1 MRLLLGFA
9 ALAALVYFCTDWRE
23 FRRRAELARC
33 KNAVHGAVTWEAE
46 QAAQRCVNTYSAL
59 LGEEVRP

>member
-9 ALAALVYFCTDWRE
+9 ALAALVYFCTDWQA
-23 FRRRAELARC
+23 FRRRSELARC
-33 KNAVHGAVTWEAE
+33 KGQAYGAQTWEAE
-46 QAAQRCVNTYSAL
+46 QAALRCVRTYSAL

>member
-23 FRRRAELARC
+23 FRRRSELARC
-33 KNAVHGAVTWEAE
+33 KNAAYGAATWEAE
-46 QAAQRCVNTYSAL
+46 QAALRCVRVYSAL

>member
-1 MRLLLGFA
+1 MRLFLAFA
-9 ALAALVYFCTDWRE
+9 ALAALVYFMTDWRA
-23 FRRRAELARC
+23 FGHRAELAKC

-46 QAAQRCVNTYSAL
+46 QAALRCVRTYSAL